1 MDNPRATHANSQPD
15 NQSCQVMDVVG
26 DVGFGLTL
34 AWHYLVLFSPVFGDL
49 SRGAGYS
56 FERQFAL
63 YSSIAVTFL
72 LILLLSR
79 KDGDKAGARWHRKVL
94 PAFVGAAGTV
104 TSALY
109 AVCVVFAPGDASCL
123 AVVAM
128 IGVCESALMALWL
141 HAVAKRRSPLPLR
154 SFGVYMIVGG
164 LSAAVVS
171 FTMWPLG
178 PAITACLPVV
188 SALLLAKAYPSAA
201 RNRKGRGRI
210 QDPPPP
216 GRSPRSW
223 TQCKGVTN
231 KGPQACRQAAKLGR
245 TRHRGDRTGCGS
257 KKPHRDRVERRV
269 CVLLRPAA
277 RRINAR
283 KRARA
288 VFQQRR
294 RAARHSACRPHH
306 LFRSKAGELDHLH
319 EFRPPLLHGR
329 IRGRSACAALALS
342 HPFLAVV
349 AQIVILAG
357 FNLFDF
363 SSLIYGIREDNVVA
377 GITDSTRPIV
387 YGGMA
392 IGLLLGSALVLAS
405 SAVAWEDLIVV
416 LCSFSVVALVATMLM
431 PLCAS
436 ESSNEASTL
445 ESAELHRCE
454 NCSFLALSS
463 VVIMSPA
470 QSAGISSPAR
480 PMREMPA
487 SWKSPWALACETIS
501 KLYQLSPR
509 ENDVF
514 MLLAKG
520 RNHRIYPEEA
530 GHFHSHRQKPH
541 RQHLPKTRG
550 ALLAG
555 TT

>member
-1 MDNPRATHANSQPD
+1 MARRNRIVIASSAVYAF
-15 NQSCQVMDVVG
+15 C
-26 DVGFGLTL
+26 FGQLQGALTL
-34 AWHYLVLFSPVFGDL
+34 ENVPVLFS
-49 SRGAGYS
+49 SNGAVLLGIALAGLIIYS
-56 FERQFAL
+56 VPKQAN
-63 YSSIAVTFL
+63 SIIFMNFVHRC
-72 LILLLSR
+72 SMVVYV
-79 KDGDKAGARWHRKVL
+79 AGALAL
-94 PAFVGAAGTV
+94 P
-104 TSALY
+104 
-109 AVCVVFAPGDASCL
+109 
-123 AVVAM
+123 
-128 IGVCESALMALWL
+128 
-141 HAVAKRRSPLPLR
+141 
-154 SFGVYMIVGG
+154 
-164 LSAAVVS
+164 
-171 FTMWPLG
+171 
-178 PAITACLPVV
+178 
-188 SALLLAKAYPSAA
+188 
-201 RNRKGRGRI
+201 
-210 QDPPPP
+210 
-216 GRSPRSW
+216 
-223 TQCKGVTN
+223 
-231 KGPQACRQAAKLGR
+231 
-245 TRHRGDRTGCGS
+245 
-257 KKPHRDRVERRV
+257 
-269 CVLLRPAA
+269 
-277 RRINAR
+277 
-283 KRARA
+283 
-288 VFQQRR
+288 
-294 RAARHSACRPHH
+294 
-306 LFRSKAGELDHLH
+306 
-319 EFRPPLLHGR
+319 
-329 IRGRSACAALALS
+329 LALS

-436 ESSNEASTL
+436 ESTNEASTL

-480 PMREMPA
+480 PMREMACQLEIPLGPCLQ
-487 SWKSPWALACETIS
+487 KRSPSSIS
-501 KLYQLSPR
+501 CHRGKT
-509 ENDVF
+509 DVF